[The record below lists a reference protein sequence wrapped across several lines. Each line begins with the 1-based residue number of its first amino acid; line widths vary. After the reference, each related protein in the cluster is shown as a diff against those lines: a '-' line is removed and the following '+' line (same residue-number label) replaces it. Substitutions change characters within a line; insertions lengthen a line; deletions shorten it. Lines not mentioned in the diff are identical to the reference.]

1 MPESIETLIRDLS
14 IALRVRAMYAADHA
28 SAQQAFKRLFQTLQ
42 GLLDERKEV
51 RIGAVGGALV
61 GEGLQSDRTNA
72 VAASLVRLLSSRQ
85 IDMLIFQSGVTAEE
99 LGAFLDVMAIRP
111 ADLKEEGIPA
121 ILSRRGVTRIAAGQI
136 DLSGEAAAPLPA
148 DADLSAFYRGGV
160 AIISE
165 VIREFSAGNRA
176 QVSLAKEI
184 VGGIVGAVE
193 KDLAALPLLATLRN
207 HDDYTFTHALNV
219 GVLTVAQA
227 KSLALPERD
236 LFAVGIAGLL
246 HDLGKQRIPPE
257 ILGKPALL
265 TDDEFAL
272 MQMHPI
278 YGAEAVRNVGTVPD
292 LVTTVAFEHHLG
304 IDFSGYPRL
313 GRRWTLNLA
322 SRLTTIAD
330 SFDALRTNRP
340 YRSGITIEQAFD
352 IMRAKRG
359 SLYDPELFDNFE
371 RLIKSLAG
379 TGKGGGP
386 VTS

>member
-1 MPESIETLIRDLS
+1 MPESIETLIRDLAL
-14 IALRVRAMYAADHA
+14 ALRVRAMYSADHA
-28 SAQQAFKRLFQTLQ
+28 SAQQAFKRLFANLQ
-42 GLLDERKEV
+42 GLLGERQEV
-51 RIGAVGGALV
+51 RLGAVGGELV
-61 GEGLQSDRTNA
+61 GEGLRADRTNA
-72 VAASLVRLLSSRQ
+72 ISASLVRLLSTRQ
-85 IDMLIFQSGVTAEE
+85 IDLLIFQPGVTAEE
-99 LGAFLDVMAIRP
+99 LNAFLDVMAIRP
-111 ADLKEEGIPA
+111 ADIKEEGIPA
-121 ILSRRGVTRIAAGQI
+121 LLSRRGVTHIVAGQI
-136 DLSGEAAAPLPA
+136 DLSHEGGPALPA

-160 AIISE
+160 AIIAE
-165 VIREFSAGNRA
+165 VIREFSAGNRV

-227 KSLALPERD
+227 RSLSLPERD

-265 TDDEFAL
+265 TDDEFAV

-304 IDFSGYPRL
+304 VDFSGYPRL
-313 GRRWTLNLA
+313 GRR
-322 SRLTTIAD
+322 
-330 SFDALRTNRP
+330 
-340 YRSGITIEQAFD
+340 
-352 IMRAKRG
+352 
-359 SLYDPELFDNFE
+359 
-371 RLIKSLAG
+371 
-379 TGKGGGP
+379 
-386 VTS
+386 